1 VSSNSSVAKHVQRI
15 HSLLKNLNRNSDGKI
30 TIDGIQLFLR
40 GLGLTLD
47 NSRTFQEFIIIQI
60 KKKTYLSYKKIKSY

>member
-15 HSLLKNLNRNSDGKI
+15 HSLLKNLNRNGDDKI
-30 TIDGIQLFLR
+30 TIDGIQLLLQ

-47 NSRTFQEFIIIQI
+47 NSRTF
-60 KKKTYLSYKKIKSY
+60 